1 MTGKVTDTLHGIMT
15 NQWFIVIMAFL
26 LFLLA
31 ITLADPDPSQAVGA
45 GFWT

>member
-15 NQWFIVIMAFL
+15 NQLFIVFMAVL

-31 ITLADPDPSQAVGA
+31 ITLADPGPSQAVDG